1 MRTPVR
7 DDPGIL
13 EVYGGGVLLRKLL
26 LRMQGLQRIP
36 NVVAAST
43 FASQDHPH
51 FYRSKSMMRAPLQS
65 IRKVDDNELLRA
77 CGRAYAGLVAICCVL
92 IVVSLT
98 VQFGDV
104 IARSV

>member
-1 MRTPVR
+1 
-7 DDPGIL
+7 
-13 EVYGGGVLLRKLL
+13 
-26 LRMQGLQRIP
+26 
-36 NVVAAST
+36 
-43 FASQDHPH
+43 
-51 FYRSKSMMRAPLQS
+51 MRAPLQS

>member
-1 MRTPVR
+1 MRTPLR

-13 EVYGGGVLLRKLL
+13 EMYGGWVLLRKLL
-26 LRMQGLQRIP
+26 LRMQGFQRIP

-65 IRKVDDNELLRA
+65 IRKVDDNDLLRA
-77 CGRAYAGLVAICCVL
+77 
-92 IVVSLT
+92 
-98 VQFGDV
+98 
-104 IARSV
+104 